1 MTSLRCE
8 PIGVLRTPHVALAAT
23 PRQPAVTGARGV
35 IELFPGRGFEDALVD
50 LGSFS
55 HLWTLFWFDRA
66 DSWRPKVQPPRDSYK
81 RGVFATRAPHRPNP
95 IGLSAL
101 ALERIEGL
109 CVHVRGVDALDG
121 TPVLDL
127 KPYVPYTDAIP
138 DATHGWLA
146 ASDPRPAWRVAFGA
160 LAERQLAW
168 LDREHGIDLR
178 TPLVRALALGP
189 QPHAYRRIRETGDG
203 FRIAVKDWRATF
215 AVSGREI
222 VVHRIDTGH
231 RRRDVVSD
239 PTLAAHRDLPT
250 TL

>member
-1 MTSLRCE
+1 MLGCE
-8 PIGVLRTPHVALAAT
+8 PIGVLGTPHVELAAT
-23 PRQPAVTGARGV
+23 PRQPAVTDACGV

-50 LGSFS
+50 LASFS
-55 HLWTLFWFDRA
+55 HVWVLFWFDRA
-66 DSWRPKVQPPRDSYK
+66 DGWRPKVQPPRGESK

-138 DATHGWLA
+138 DASHGWLA
-146 ASDPRPAWRVAFGA
+146 TSDPRPAWRVSFAA
-160 LAERQLAW
+160 LADAQLAW
-168 LDREHGIDLR
+168 LDREHAIDLR
-178 TPLVRALALGP
+178 APLARALALGP
-189 QPHAYRRIRETGDG
+189 QPHAYRRIRAVRDG
-203 FRIAVKDWRATF
+203 FRIAVKDWRAMFT
-215 AVSGREI
+215 VGGQEI
-222 VVHRIDTGH
+222 VVQRIETGH

-239 PTLAAHRDLPT
+239 DALAAHRDLPT
-250 TL
+250 SL